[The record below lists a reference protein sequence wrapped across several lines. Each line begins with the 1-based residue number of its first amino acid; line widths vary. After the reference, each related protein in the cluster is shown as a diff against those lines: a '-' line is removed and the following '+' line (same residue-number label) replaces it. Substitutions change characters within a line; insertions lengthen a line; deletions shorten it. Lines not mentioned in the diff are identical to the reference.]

1 MEKPPTD
8 LTQRKKPK
16 VRSRA
21 PTTRKHARRSSS
33 QQKPSSKD
41 LVSKDSVS
49 CKIPENIPI
58 TCIEMKHRKFMDMK
72 RWFCM
77 SRPQLSKSCGIS
89 SLVSC
94 WNYLYS
100 SLGNGK
106 LEPISQEK
114 AITILGMKPPFENIE
129 FGSFT
134 GNKTLISWFKKLNS
148 HYGLNGSSCIFFKMC
163 GKHKTS
169 NTPEEALEELI
180 SGLQDD
186 RVAYIYH
193 CYNHYFCPIG
203 YDLTPINSSDAYIS
217 TSELTPWIAIG
228 ETSRK
233 HPAIHFR
240 QWSDIVMDISTGNP
254 KYFDIRKPELG
265 IQEKVDPIY
274 TRGKK
279 VGNNL
284 HCILKFVKTS

>member
-1 MEKPPTD
+1 MERPPTD
-8 LTQRKKPK
+8 GTLRKKIRA
-16 VRSRA
+16 RSRNPA
-21 PTTRKHARRSSS
+21 PRKSIRRSSF
-33 QQKPSSKD
+33 QQKPAKEEPSKEP
-41 LVSKDSVS
+41 VINE
-49 CKIPENIPI
+49 IPENLTI
-58 TCIEMKHRKFMDMK
+58 TCLDMKRRKFMDMK
-72 RWFCM
+72 RWFCI

-100 SLGNGK
+100 TLGSGR

-134 GNKTLISWFKKLNS
+134 GNQTLISWFKKLNAHFGVS
-148 HYGLNGSSCIFFKMC
+148 GSAYIFFKMC

-169 NTPEEALEELI
+169 NSPEEALEELI

-186 RVAYIYH
+186 RVAFIYH
-193 CYNHYFCPIG
+193 CFNHYFCPIG
-203 YDLTPINSSDAYIS
+203 FDLTPNNSSDAYRI
-217 TSELTPWIAIG
+217 TSDVTPWIAIG

-233 HPAIHFR
+233 YSPIQFR
-240 QWSDIVMDISTGNP
+240 LWSDIVLDISTGNP
-254 KYFDIRKPELG
+254 KYFNIRKPELG
-265 IQEKVDPIY
+265 IQDRVDPIY

-284 HCILKFVKTS
+284 HCILKLVKS

>member
-1 MEKPPTD
+1 MERPPTD
-8 LTQRKKPK
+8 GTLRKKTRA
-16 VRSRA
+16 RSRMPA
-21 PTTRKHARRSSS
+21 LRKSIRRSSS
-33 QQKPSSKD
+33 QQKPAKEETLKEPLLD
-41 LVSKDSVS
+41 E
-49 CKIPENIPI
+49 IPENLRI
-58 TCIEMKHRKFMDMK
+58 TCLDMKQRKFMDMK
-72 RWFCM
+72 RWFCI

-89 SLVSC
+89 SLISC

-100 SLGNGK
+100 TLGNGR

-134 GNKTLISWFKKLNS
+134 GNQTLISWFKKLNAHFGVS
-148 HYGLNGSSCIFFKMC
+148 GSAYIFFKMC

-169 NTPEEALEELI
+169 NSTEEALEELI

-186 RVAYIYH
+186 RKAFIYH

-203 YDLTPINSSDAYIS
+203 FDLTPNNSSDAYRT
-217 TSELTPWIAIG
+217 TSDVTPWIAIG

-233 HPAIHFR
+233 YSPIQFR
-240 QWSDIVMDISTGNP
+240 LWSDIVLDISTGNP
-254 KYFDIRKPELG
+254 KYFNIRKPELG
-265 IQEKVDPIY
+265 IQDKVDPIY

-284 HCILKFVKTS
+284 HCILKLVKS